1 MAIWRCDSTQNN
13 KNMTS
18 TLPIQKG
25 ITILC
30 RVIPCTSST
39 VHLQERM
46 KEIRVQLIIEGVL
59 LFGLNL
65 ILFTALS
72 TCTNP
77 YFPWPSKGVY
87 RYSFWTCFTI
97 IKFDKYF
104 WNIIIVIFYNFFHS
118 EWLSIDK
125 IVL

>member
-65 ILFTALS
+65 ILLTALS

-77 YFPWPSKGVY
+77 YFPWPSKGVQTIDIHFELVLLSSNLISIFDILSLW
-87 RYSFWTCFTI
+87 SFTTFFTMS
-97 IKFDKYF
+97 DCP
-104 WNIIIVIFYNFFHS
+104 
-118 EWLSIDK
+118 
-125 IVL
+125 